1 MQSCACQAA
10 GATSLGIS
18 APVAASNRSRARLAV
33 LGLCLG
39 LCVVVVL
46 WTQPVRSQ
54 EAESLFDPA
63 RLTVSQSFSYLN
75 AAPTNTMSASQGQ
88 TAKHAYTSETAFA
101 YTFTDWYQL
110 TVAIPVSLSGITGVV
125 PYNQGETFSW
135 NGVAVRN
142 LFITPEADKRDVFY
156 GVSVQFAYTPQN
168 SAFPALAN
176 TNTQFSAGLTPIIG
190 FHHDGYELILSPT
203 LAFGLGS
210 GAMTALAPAARL
222 TRKITDTFD
231 VGVEYASTVGQ
242 ISSIAP
248 SSQQA
253 HIVYGVTDFKV
264 GAFDV
269 NLGVGYGLTTSSNG
283 LAMKLGVSHG
293 F

>member
-1 MQSCACQAA
+1 M
-10 GATSLGIS
+10 
-18 APVAASNRSRARLAV
+18 NRARARLAV
-33 LGLCLG
+33 LA
-39 LCVVVVL
+39 LCVFAL
-46 WTQPVRSQ
+46 WTQPARSQ
-54 EAESLFDPA
+54 EAQSLFDPA

-75 AAPTNTMSASQGQ
+75 AAPTNTVSANQGQ
-88 TAKHAYTSETAFA
+88 TSKHAYTSETAFA

-110 TVAIPVSLSGITGVV
+110 TVAVPVSLSGITGVV

-135 NGVAVRN
+135 NGVTVRN
-142 LFITPEADKRDVFY
+142 LFITPETDKRDVFY

-168 SAFPALAN
+168 AAFPALAN
-176 TNTQFSAGLTPIIG
+176 TNTLFSAGLTPIIG

-231 VGVEYASTVGQ
+231 VGIEYASTLGQVG
-242 ISSIAP
+242 SIAP

-253 HIVYGVTDFKV
+253 HVVYGITDFKL

>member
-1 MQSCACQAA
+1 M
-10 GATSLGIS
+10 
-18 APVAASNRSRARLAV
+18 AV
-33 LGLCLG
+33 
-39 LCVVVVL
+39 
-46 WTQPVRSQ
+46 
-54 EAESLFDPA
+54 
-63 RLTVSQSFSYLN
+63 
-75 AAPTNTMSASQGQ
+75 
-88 TAKHAYTSETAFA
+88 
-101 YTFTDWYQL
+101 
-110 TVAIPVSLSGITGVV
+110 PVSLSGIAGVV
-125 PYNQGETFSW
+125 PYHQGETLSW
-135 NGVAVRN
+135 NGVTIRN

-168 SAFPALAN
+168 AAFPALAN

-231 VGVEYASTVGQ
+231 VGIEYASTLGQ
-242 ISSIAP
+242 IGSIAP

-253 HIVYGVTDFKV
+253 HVVYGITDFKL

>member
-1 MQSCACQAA
+1 MPSCACKAA
-10 GATSLGIS
+10 GATTLGIS
-18 APVAASNRSRARLAV
+18 APAAVTNRARARLAV
-33 LGLCLG
+33 LA
-39 LCVVVVL
+39 LCVVAL
-46 WTQPVRSQ
+46 WTQPARSQ
-54 EAESLFDPA
+54 EAQSLFDPA

-75 AAPTNTMSASQGQ
+75 AAPTNTMSANQGQ
-88 TAKHAYTSETAFA
+88 TSKHAYTSETAFA

-110 TVAIPVSLSGITGVV
+110 TVAVPVSLSGITGVV

-135 NGVAVRN
+135 NGVTVRN

-168 SAFPALAN
+168 AAFPALAN
-176 TNTQFSAGLTPIIG
+176 TNTLFSAGLTPIIG

-231 VGVEYASTVGQ
+231 VGIEYASTLGQVG
-242 ISSIAP
+242 SIAP

-253 HIVYGVTDFKV
+253 HVVYGITDFKL